1 MPPKRKKPENSR
13 RSNSVDYRFA
23 KTILD
28 SITAHVAIL
37 DKNGFILETNR
48 AWQEFARQ
56 NRIQMRPDTLDVNY
70 LEICDH
76 SSEETDGNSS
86 MVASGIRDVISGKS
100 EEFIMDYPCHSPEE
114 KRWFYMRV
122 TRATG
127 PGPIRVVVSHENITA
142 LKLAE
147 ERLREGEEALWLE
160 KQKLKEANTA
170 LKVLLRKRESDQ
182 REMESTVLDSI
193 RHLVTP
199 VLQRLSSQTLPE
211 RSKNLLTSLEN
222 RLAEITEPL
231 YKRLSAIDSIL
242 TPQEIEVATLIR
254 EGRSSKE
261 IAKQLHLSITTV
273 NFHRRN
279 LRKKLKLRNTGT
291 NLRSFLIGLT
301 D

>member
-56 NRIQMRPDTLDVNY
+56 NRIQMRPDTLHVNY

-76 SSEETDGNSS
+76 SSVETDGNSS

-211 RSKNLLTSLEN
+211 RSKNLLNSLEN

-231 YKRLSAIDSIL
+231 YKRLSAIESIL

-261 IAKQLHLSITTV
+261 IAKQLYLSITTV